1 MQETQETQFRF
12 LGLEDCLREEM
23 ATSFTILAQKVPWT
37 WEPGGLQSKELNMT
51 ECEMVGWH
59 H

>member
-12 LGLEDCLREEM
+12 LGLEDCLTEEM

-51 ECEMVGWH
+51 E
-59 H
+59 